1 MGLFSGMFN
10 GKANQREFT
19 KEMLPKNRFEL
30 FWEMLKLNFVNLI
43 KLNFA
48 YFLLSIPFWIWTA
61 LQYIMLMN
69 QINATAQPDLAVI
82 LTDYLTKGTFTVY
95 LLGLIP
101 CVAIQQFGKPGLKY
115 VTRNWARDDH
125 AYFWSDFW
133 DAVKQNWKQSLP
145 MSLLNGALAFLAP
158 FGVLFYTLESG
169 TSPIYS
175 FLQIFLLVLS
185 AVYLM
190 ANLYI
195 WPMMVTYEMSL
206 STAIRN
212 SFVIAVGRLPF
223 SLAYLLLTLL
233 PIVISLWFPPFA
245 VYYMLIGYAL
255 NAFINVSYTNGVFD
269 KVLNARIDGAQTN
282 KGLRP
287 NEEDEYEYVDIDED
301 EEETDPD
308 DIDAD
313 DEPTGGKKK

>member
-301 EEETDPD
+301 EDEADPD